1 MSTPKLLHEKC
12 KHIITTSDI
21 VNYKCEICGT
31 NLVGPSMGHLLLCVG
46 CSEEHDLCEQCGK
59 PMIEKEEDE

>member
-12 KHIITTSDI
+12 KCIITTRDI

-31 NLVGPSMGHLLLCVG
+31 NLVGPSIGGYKICAG
-46 CSEEHDLCEQCGK
+46 CSEELDLCEQCGK
-59 PMIEKEEDE
+59 PMIEKKEDE